1 MSFRINICTYPL
13 MNLDHETTSIVI
25 VVKLYLAIDIEAML
39 CTAKYHFMC
48 TSCEFKLLEK
58 Q

>member
-1 MSFRINICTYPL
+1 